1 MWVPALHC
9 GSVGFE
15 PLLIECDN
23 GAVPGK
29 TLAAH
34 RMTRGARDE
43 GMSGNSRFGNAARTR
58 STAAFGELS
67 RTVMCEATGVGDN

>member
-1 MWVPALHC
+1 
-9 GSVGFE
+9 
-15 PLLIECDN
+15 LLIECDN

-43 GMSGNSRFGNAARTR
+43 GMSGNSRFGQRRANALDCGFRRVVTN
-58 STAAFGELS
+58 
-67 RTVMCEATGVGDN
+67 GDV